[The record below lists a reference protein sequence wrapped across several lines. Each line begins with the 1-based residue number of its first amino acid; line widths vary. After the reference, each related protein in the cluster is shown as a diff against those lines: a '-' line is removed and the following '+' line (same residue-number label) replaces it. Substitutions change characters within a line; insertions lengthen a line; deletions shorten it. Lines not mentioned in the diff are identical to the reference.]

1 MEVNKISKKDKKSKS
16 NKMQNSNNT
25 VECNSHGHDTNL
37 THECGKENCSCTKQN
52 NCSSLTTK
60 GE

>member
-1 MEVNKISKKDKKSKS
+1 MSKKDKKSKS